1 MFKDMKKKDFL
12 INFAVFAGFLILCM
26 GGGGIMGA
34 ITRNDFGDRSEWY
47 TNLKKPSFNPPNYLF
62 GIVWPILYLLMAISA
77 FAVWTK
83 TGITKEPIPLTVFF
97 IQLALNFI
105 WTLIFGKAKDLLAAF
120 VEIIVLIF
128 FILLTMVLFLR
139 VKGRAWTP
147 ILLVPYLAWVSF
159 ATALSWELYR
169 LNVKEA

>member
-1 MFKDMKKKDFL
+1 MDNTRPNDRIIDM
-12 INFAVFAGFLILCM
+12 IHH
-26 GGGGIMGA
+26 
-34 ITRNDFGDRSEWY
+34 
-47 TNLKKPSFNPPNYLF
+47 PSSNPGRYF
-62 GIVWPILYLLMAISA
+62 
-77 FAVWTK
+77 
-83 TGITKEPIPLTVFF
+83 
-97 IQLALNFI
+97 Q
-105 WTLIFGKAKDLLAAF
+105 AF